1 MDNQSDDKPVVSKC
15 PHCGASMKM
24 YWHRLNAGLV
34 HALVK
39 VYTRVVE
46 KNENKVSK
54 KEIKLTHSEYGNFQK
69 LRFHA
74 LIAKYKENGQW
85 VRGTW
90 LLTHRGAQFLRG
102 EIQIPRKVQTFR
114 NKITAHDEEYVTV
127 TDVIKEQPY
136 WDTAETYIHFADI
149 ADVTDAEGKP
159 TPFTFDEKGQGK
171 LV

>member
-1 MDNQSDDKPVVSKC
+1 MENTNDDKPIVSKC

-24 YWHRLNAGLV
+24 YWHRLNSGLV

-54 KEIKLTHSEYGNFQK
+54 KELNLTHSEYGNFQK

-114 NKITAHDEEYVTV
+114 NKITAYDEEYVTV
-127 TDVIKEQPY
+127 TDVIKERPY
-136 WDTAETYIHFADI
+136 WDTAETFIEFADI
-149 ADVTDAEGKP
+149 ADVTDINNKP

>member
-1 MDNQSDDKPVVSKC
+1 MSDEKPEVTKC
-15 PHCGASMKM
+15 PHCGATIKK

-54 KEIKLTHSEYGNFQK
+54 KELSLSHSEYGNFQK
-69 LRFHA
+69 LRFHG
-74 LIAKYKENGQW
+74 LIAKYKEDGNW

-90 LLTHRGAQFLRG
+90 LLTRRGAQFLKG

-114 NKITAHDEEYVTV
+114 NKITDHDDVYITV
-127 TDVIKEQPY
+127 TDAIKEQPY
-136 WDTAETYIHFADI
+136 WDTHETYLEFADI
-149 ADVTDAEGKP
+149 ADLP
-159 TPFTFDEKGQGK
+159 TESGDPVPFTFDEKGQGK